1 MLLETLINP
10 KPKTTVYFAVISFL
24 FLAIPSL
31 EFSLVNSYSEFSYP
45 YLIFFSSILIL
56 LLHAFGLN
64 NLIYNNNIIKKENLI
79 IATVFI
85 SLNTF
90 NIGIFKDIISS
101 FLLLFFVNK
110 LFESYQKEYPFN
122 EIFICSLIISLLV
135 IINSIMVLLLP
146 LIVISGLIFNFSNW
160 RCYIVSLIGLSI
172 PLLIYV
178 IFMSLVGDE
187 ITPFKYVSV
196 PTFSDNIAELLIFYK
211 ANSWVANIF
220 ILITII
226 SLFEF
231 FNWLYKKSIRSRK
244 SFFILLSYLIIS
256 IAIGIFGNEKN
267 WYIVLAPISVFIA
280 NYFTYTK
287 KRNLANILFYVF
299 IFTSL
304 YYRCMIII

>member
-31 EFSLVNSYSEFSYP
+31 EVSLVNSYSEFSYP

-90 NIGIFKDIISS
+90 IIGVFKDLISS

-160 RCYIVSLIGLSI
+160 RCYIVSLIGLSM

-220 ILITII
+220 ILITTI

-244 SFFILLSYLIIS
+244 SFFILLSYLINS

>member
-10 KPKTTVYFAVISFL
+10 KPKTTVYFAVISCL

-31 EFSLVNSYSEFSYP
+31 EVSLIDSYSDFSYP
-45 YLIFFSSILIL
+45 YLIFFSSIFIL

-79 IATVFI
+79 IATVFV

-90 NIGIFKDIISS
+90 NIGVFTDIILS

-122 EIFICSLIISLLV
+122 EVFICSLIISLLV

-160 RCYIVSLIGLSI
+160 RCYIVSLIGLSM

>member
-31 EFSLVNSYSEFSYP
+31 DNNLVNSHTEFPYP
-45 YLIFFSSILIL
+45 YLIFFSSIFIL

-90 NIGIFKDIISS
+90 NIGVFKDIISS

-160 RCYIVSLIGLSI
+160 RCYIVSLIGLSM
-172 PLLIYV
+172 PLLVYV
-178 IFMSLVGDE
+178 IIMSLVGDE
-187 ITPFKYVSV
+187 ITPFKYVSC
-196 PTFSDNIAELLIFYK
+196 PIFSDNIADLMIFYK
-211 ANSWVANIF
+211 ANIWVANIF
-220 ILITII
+220 IIITTI

-244 SFFILLSYLIIS
+244 SFFILLSFLIIS